1 MNLELLN
8 EIAQLRKANLSDTEI
23 SNIIGI
29 SKQNML
35 LMLRVQKVVT
45 EQNLLEIKTLE
56 DEIISSNEFLSDLKK
71 ENSDLKVKLSQYDVL
86 NIEDLQEEN
95 EKLKFCIDDL
105 QKENEKL
112 SLEFDSLEKEYLF
125 LEDEYSRI
133 PLFLKKIYRLS
144 K

>member
-8 EIAQLRKANLSDTEI
+8 EIAELRKLKLSDTEI

>member
-1 MNLELLN
+1 MNLALLD
-8 EIAQLRKANLSDTEI
+8 EIAQLREAKFSDTEI

-35 LMLRVQKVVT
+35 LILRIQRVVSEKYFSELT
-45 EQNLLEIKTLE
+45 SLENDL
-56 DEIISSNEFLSDLKK
+56 ISSNEVLLDLKK
-71 ENSDLKVKLSQYDVL
+71 DNDELKVKLSQYDIL
-86 NIEDLQEEN
+86 NIEDLQKEN
-95 EKLKFCIDDL
+95 EKLKFYIEEL

-125 LEDEYSRI
+125 LKDEYFRI

-144 K
+144 E